1 MSDAKVTAIY
11 APDFQ
16 QLQRLFQ
23 AFRKPYGALEIR
35 HFNRVYG
42 RIYPALTAHEK
53 RVAEGWVDELVA
65 HVEHPNLAPQVYG
78 VV

>member
-1 MSDAKVTAIY
+1 MQNATVTSLY
-11 APDFQ
+11 TPDFQ

-23 AFRKPYGALEIR
+23 AFKKPYGPIEIR

-42 RIYPALTAHEK
+42 CVYPQLAPHEK
-53 RVAEGWVDELVA
+53 RQAERWVDELVA
-65 HVEHPNLAPQVYG
+65 HVEHPELAPRIYG